1 LFARFQKLRVYG
13 RTLAYRLFKVAE
25 KKKLSQEAQGYN
37 ALVLGWPEIARIA
50 RETPAPAM
58 PTQGQ
63 LI

>member
-1 LFARFQKLRVYG
+1 LPIGSSR
-13 RTLAYRLFKVAE
+13 VAE

-50 RETPAPAM
+50 REAPAPAI
-58 PTQGQ
+58 PLQGQ